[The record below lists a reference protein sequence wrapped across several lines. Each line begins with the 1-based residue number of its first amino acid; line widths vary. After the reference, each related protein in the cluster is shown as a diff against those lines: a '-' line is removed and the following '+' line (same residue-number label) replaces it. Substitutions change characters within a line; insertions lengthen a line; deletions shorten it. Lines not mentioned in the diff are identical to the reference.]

1 MFLYIHSNNTKLF
14 STEGVNE
21 IHRIGR
27 VCIFFFLSNFLQKK
41 VKLSENLE
49 KQFQK
54 ISWIQPKFFLKYF
67 TVDFFFNNTRHFW
80 NTQESSHT

>member
-1 MFLYIHSNNTKLF
+1 MFLNIHSNNTKLF
-14 STEGVNE
+14 SIEGVNE

-27 VCIFFFLSNFLQKK
+27 VCIFFLSNFLQKK

-54 ISWIQPKFFLKYF
+54 ISWIQPKKFFEIFYCG
-67 TVDFFFNNTRHFW
+67 FFFQQYSTFL
-80 NTQESSHT
+80 EHTIK

>member
-1 MFLYIHSNNTKLF
+1 MKFIELGGYVS
-14 STEGVNE
+14 
-21 IHRIGR
+21 
-27 VCIFFFLSNFLQKK
+27 FFLSNFLQKK

-54 ISWIQPKFFLKYF
+54 ISWIQPKKILKYF

>member
-54 ISWIQPKFFLKYF
+54 ISWIQPNVFEIFYCG
-67 TVDFFFNNTRHFW
+67 FFFQQYSTHLEHTRK
-80 NTQESSHT
+80 

>member
-21 IHRIGR
+21 IHRIAGGR
-27 VCIFFFLSNFLQKK
+27 VCICFLSNFLQKK

-67 TVDFFFNNTRHFW
+67 TVDFFF
-80 NTQESSHT
+80 